1 MILANAIVLGLGL
14 ALLAIPVVMH
24 FLMQSKPK
32 TLPFPAI
39 RFLQMHQT
47 TNQRQLRLRKWLL
60 LSMRCLLIL
69 LLALALAGPAVAAS
83 DYGAW
88 LTVIGVGC
96 LGLLLV
102 GLSIV
107 VWMRRNAAPVLRY
120 TLLALTF
127 GVGIWWLW
135 TLGIAVRTHQ
145 GIAPQ
150 DSTAPVTALILVDT
164 SPRMLYQ
171 RENQTHLAY
180 AQEQAGWV
188 IDQLPLDSQVAV
200 VHAQEIEPFFSLDLA
215 AAKKQI
221 ANLEV
226 SYVDAGLADALERSL
241 DLLES
246 GIHER
251 KEIYLVTDLSRQSW
265 ANGNAGRLKDR
276 LAKFADWNVFVVDV
290 GTSQPLNFAIRNLQ
304 LQSSRIPQSGKLR
317 LTLDVQRLGPGGPRN
332 LDLLIEQPDES
343 LPTIRDGNLI
353 VPEKHWQQTQPLTIA
368 DNGSAAAEFQ
378 FADRLPIGLHH
389 ARIRIS
395 GSDALEVDN
404 ERFFTFE
411 VQPAWRALIVR
422 DGQATPDFLW
432 EILAPFPTRADGSSE
447 FDCTVIA
454 GEDLNRFDLGQFQAI
469 YWLDPRPISDA
480 IWQKLSGFVREGGG
494 LALFLG
500 AEAQRGAEAAVEFQS
515 PVARELLG
523 FRLTIPWRCPDGDLL
538 LGGFSQSHPL
548 FEPFRKL
555 GDNLSWAGLPI
566 YYHWGVELEPEP
578 ANASVLLKYLNQQPA
593 LLEHAFGK
601 GRVLVLTTPLSEPA
615 RPENRKRWNDLFA
628 GDFFPTWLLTRQ
640 IALTLVQNSP
650 DSLNVQ
656 TGELAVL
663 RNDPRIHPLQYA
675 LYRPRTQ
682 QAPTK
687 VTVTEGLLR
696 YKFTDIP
703 GQFRLKGSQEQRIV
717 LRGFSVN
724 LPDVA
729 TELTRLKPN
738 ELDDWLGPERYQM
751 AREQQEI
758 TRQQGTAR
766 RGKEFY
772 PLVVLMLT
780 VLVALEY
787 LLANRFYAK

>member
-1 MILANAIVLGLGL
+1 MILANAIILALGL
-14 ALLAIPVVMH
+14 ALLAVPVVMH
-24 FLMQSKPK
+24 FLMQSKPR

-39 RFLQMHQT
+39 RFLQLHQT
-47 TNQRQLRLRKWLL
+47 SNQRQLRLRKWLL

-88 LTVIGVGC
+88 LTAIGVGG
-96 LGLLLV
+96 LGLLLA
-102 GLSIV
+102 GLTLT
-107 VWMRRNAAPVLRY
+107 VWMRRNPAQTLRWALLGLTAAV
-120 TLLALTF
+120 A
-127 GVGIWWLW
+127 VWWLW
-135 TLGIAVRTHQ
+135 TLNVAIRSHQ
-145 GIAPQ
+145 GLAPQ

-171 RENQTHLAY
+171 RENKTHLAY
-180 AQEQAGWV
+180 AQEQARWV

-200 VHAQEIEPFFSLDLA
+200 VHAQEVEPFFSLDLA

-226 SYVDAGLADALERSL
+226 SYIDAGLADALERSL

-251 KEIYLVTDLSRQSW
+251 KEIYLVTDLTRQSW
-265 ANGNAGRLKDR
+265 ANGNSVRLRER
-276 LAKFADWNVFVVDV
+276 LAKFTDWNVFVVDV
-290 GTSQPLNFAIRNLQ
+290 GTNQPQNFALRNLQ

-317 LTLDVQRLGPGGPRN
+317 LTLDVQRLGPGGARN

-353 VPEKHWQQTQPLTIA
+353 VPEQFWQQTQPLTLA
-368 DNGSAAAEFQ
+368 DDGTAAVEFQ

-395 GSDALEVDN
+395 GSDALEADN
-404 ERFFTFE
+404 ERYLTFE

-432 EILAPFPTRADGSSE
+432 EILAPFSTRADGSAE
-447 FDCTVIA
+447 FDCTVIG

-480 IWQKLSGFVREGGG
+480 IWQKLTGFVREGGG
-494 LALFLG
+494 LAMFLG
-500 AEAQRGAEAAVEFQS
+500 AEAQRGSEAATEFQS
-515 PVARELLG
+515 AAARELLG
-523 FRLTIPWRCPDGDLL
+523 FQLTRLWRRPDGDLMF
-538 LGGFSQSHPL
+538 GGFNPNHPL

-555 GDNLSWAGLPI
+555 GDNLSWDGLPI
-566 YYHWGVELEPEP
+566 YYHWGIELESAP
-578 ANASVLLKYLNQQPA
+578 ASANVLLRYLNQQPA
-593 LLEHAFGK
+593 LLEHAVGK

-663 RNDPRIHPLQYA
+663 RNDPRLHPLQYA

-687 VTVTEGLLR
+687 VTVNDGLLR
-696 YKFTDIP
+696 YKFTDLP
-703 GQFRLKGSQEQRIV
+703 GQFRLKGSQDQQIV

-724 LPDVA
+724 LPDAA
-729 TELTRLKPN
+729 TDLTRLKPT
-738 ELDDWLGPERYQM
+738 ELDDWLGPQRYQM

-787 LLANRFYAK
+787 LLANRFYGK